1 MAKIQDL
8 EQGLE
13 NLKDSNDHLEKL
25 VELRV
30 QEIVNF
36 NHQHTDLEAKIIDLQ
51 KEIYAYQEKESNY
64 IIFIE
69 NLQNTVSNAYAQM
82 TN

>member
-69 NLQNTVSNAYAQM
+69 NLQNSVSKAYAQM
-82 TN
+82 IN